1 MRITLDKEADVL
13 AIILADAEVEETK
26 SIAPGVEVDYDSGGR
41 VVAIEFLNACKK
53 YDLDE
58 TEIEPPKRFCSLAEA
73 ASLVGL
79 SPVTLRHQIERGVL
93 VGTKLGR
100 NWVIQLDDLYLYLN
114 ERSRKAKHSKSRL
127 NSHSKPASLG

>member
-41 VVAIEFLNACKK
+41 VLAIEFLNASNK
-53 YDLDE
+53 YDLDGA
-58 TEIEPPKRFCSLAEA
+58 EIEPPKQFCSLAEA

-93 VGTKLGR
+93 AGTKLGR
-100 NWVIQLDDLYLYLN
+100 NWVIQLDDLYSYLN
-114 ERSRKAKHSKSRL
+114 ERSRKAKHSKSKSDSRQ
-127 NSHSKPASLG
+127 GT

>member
-13 AIILADAEVEETK
+13 GIILADAEVEETK
-26 SIAPGVEVDYDSGGR
+26 TIAPGVEVDYDSGGR
-41 VVAIEFLNACKK
+41 VLAIEFLNASNK
-53 YDLDE
+53 YDLDGA
-58 TEIEPPKRFCSLAEA
+58 EIEPPKQFCSLAEA

-93 VGTKLGR
+93 AGTKLGR

-114 ERSRKAKHSKSRL
+114 ERSRKAKRSKSRL
-127 NSHSKPASLG
+127 NSHSKPVSLG

>member
-26 SIAPGVEVDYDSGGR
+26 TIAPGVEVDYDSSGR
-41 VVAIEFLNACKK
+41 VLSIEFLNACKK
-53 YDLDE
+53 YDLE
-58 TEIEPPKRFCSLAEA
+58 GAGIESPKRFCSLAEA

-93 VGTKLGR
+93 AGTKLGR
-100 NWVIQLDDLYLYLN
+100 NWVIQLDDLYSYLN
-114 ERSRKAKHSKSRL
+114 ERSRKAKRSKSKSDSRQRM
-127 NSHSKPASLG
+127 